1 MIVRQAYNAKTA
13 PEPVGNYVQALE
25 VSGTTRRLYV
35 SGQIPADRAGNV
47 PAGFLAQA
55 ELAWQNLAAQLTAA
69 DMTAA
74 NLVKVTIFLS
84 DRKYAMENRVAR
96 KAALGDHA
104 PAMTV
109 IITGI
114 FDEAWLLEIEGI
126 AEA

>member
-1 MIVRQAYNAKTA
+1 MMKQQPYNAITA

-25 VSGTTRRLYV
+25 VSGATRRLYV
-35 SGQIPADRAGNV
+35 SGQIPATRAGAV
-47 PAGFLAQA
+47 PAGFQAQA
-55 ELAWQNLAAQLTAA
+55 ELVWQNLAAQLTAA
-69 DMTAA
+69 NMTVA

-84 DRKYAMENRVAR
+84 DRKYAMDNRVAR
-96 KAALGDHA
+96 KAALGDYA

>member
-1 MIVRQAYNAKTA
+1 MLKLKAFNADAA
-13 PEPVGNYVQALE
+13 PLPVGNYVQALE
-25 VSGTTRRLYV
+25 VSGATRRLYV
-35 SGQIPADRAGNV
+35 SGQIPVTRDGTL
-47 PAGFLAQA
+47 PAGFKAQA
-55 ELAWQNLAAQLTAA
+55 ELAWQNLAAQLAA
-69 DMTAA
+69 AGMTVA

-84 DRKYAMENRVAR
+84 DRAYAMENRTVR